1 MRARNSI
8 STPSIGVLEVA
19 AALLQEAGADER
31 RLLIARAAA
40 LAEQTPQPDKKE
52 FLASIGE
59 NLGIAT

>member
-1 MRARNSI
+1 M
-8 STPSIGVLEVA
+8 A
-19 AALLQEAGADER
+19 AALLQETGADER
-31 RLLIARAAA
+31 RLLIAGAAA